1 MLQGCATLN
10 VQLTKKDV
18 VTWALTIYSDQYD
31 SYLEDVLKPT
41 VAPEIRQAVKKN
53 PKLLTPDMIRTDIPE
68 EKRIVLREK
77 KKILTKLWA
86 VLLTIRPFID
96 TGQTPPADMEEQLI
110 SLTNQLIN
118 MVERRISRGQIDSLR
133 NS

>member
-1 MLQGCATLN
+1 M
-10 VQLTKKDV
+10 
-18 VTWALTIYSDQYD
+18 TIYSDQYD

-133 NS
+133 DS